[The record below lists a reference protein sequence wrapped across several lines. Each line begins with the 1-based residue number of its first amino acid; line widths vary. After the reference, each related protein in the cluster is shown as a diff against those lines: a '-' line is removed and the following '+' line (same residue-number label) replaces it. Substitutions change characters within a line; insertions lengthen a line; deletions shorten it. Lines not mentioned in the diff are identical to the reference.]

1 MTTARG
7 ATPPEAS
14 ATVLVDAGRTS
25 TDWWT
30 VSIIVLATSLTGI
43 GLSIMTVAFP
53 AIAKAFPDASP
64 AKLSW
69 IANLFTIVGA
79 ATLVPCGV
87 LADRF
92 GRKRM
97 VLVGVALFTLGS
109 LVGALAWSPAIL
121 MLARTLQALGSSAY
135 TPASAALVIS
145 AFPAERMGTAFGV
158 WAVSGGVSSSLGP
171 ALGGAVIDAGG
182 WPWAFWINLPAGLL
196 ILAVGPFVLPD
207 VRAGVRRALPDPIGA
222 LAVMVGVS
230 AVVLGVVQSRQWGW
244 IDQRTFGSMLAGLA
258 VLTWFVLRCRHHP
271 NPLLELDLFR
281 IPTMW
286 RANLGTFL
294 VAVTWFGANWAV
306 VQLTFREWGW
316 TPLKAGV
323 VTSPIALFSG
333 VVGILA
339 GRHAYRIGHRRLIIP
354 GTVVMAASFVW
365 LWSGVSHE
373 QSVLLIVLVSA
384 VLGSATGLVYPSF
397 IAASMTDI
405 PVHRHAIGTGINFM
419 TQRIGTTVGVAVAIT
434 LVAAAPAG
442 DVIDGFHRALVVA
455 IVGTVACFVM
465 GCTLDTKRA
474 HLAPPR

>member
-1 MTTARG
+1 MTAGTIG
-7 ATPPEAS
+7 APRIT
-14 ATVLVDAGRTS
+14 

-30 VSIIVLATSLTGI
+30 VSIVILSASLTGI

-53 AIAKAFPDASP
+53 AIAKAFPHASP

-69 IANLFTIVGA
+69 IANLFTIVSA

-97 VLVGVALFTLGS
+97 VLVGVGLFTFGS
-109 LVGALAWSPAIL
+109 LVGAMAWSPAGL
-121 MLARTLQALGSSAY
+121 MLARTLQALGSSAF

-145 AFPAERMGTAFGV
+145 AFPAEKMGTAFGV
-158 WAVSGGVSSSLGP
+158 WAVSGGVAASLGP

-182 WPWAFWINLPAGLL
+182 WPWAFWINLPAGIV
-196 ILAVGPFVLPD
+196 ILAVGPFVIAD
-207 VRAGVRRALPDPIGA
+207 TRASVRRALPDPIGA
-222 LAVMVGVS
+222 IFVMVGVS
-230 AVVLGVVQSRQWGW
+230 GIVLGLVQSREWGW
-244 IDQRTFGSMLAGLA
+244 VDTRTFASVLAGVA
-258 VLTWFVLRCRHHP
+258 VLSWFVLRCRTHP

-294 VAVTWFGANWAV
+294 VAITWFGANWAV

-323 VTSPIALFSG
+323 VTAPIALFSG

-339 GRHAYRIGHRRLIIP
+339 GRNAYRIGHRRLIVP
-354 GTVVMAASFVW
+354 GTIIMLAAFIW
-365 LWSGVSHE
+365 LWFGVGHE
-373 QSVLLIVLVSA
+373 QSVLLIALVSS
-384 VLGSATGLVYPSF
+384 VLGASTGLVYPSF

-405 PVHRHAIGTGINFM
+405 PTQRHAIGTGINFM
-419 TQRIGTTVGVAVAIT
+419 TQRIGTTVGVAMAIT
-434 LVAAAPAG
+434 FVAAAPA
-442 DVIDGFHRALVVA
+442 DEVLDGFHRALAVS
-455 IVGTVACFVM
+455 IVGTVLCFVM

-474 HLAPPR
+474 HLSQAR